1 MSRARQ
7 HVGWRKV
14 GWLVMLLLLL
24 GLVALLA
31 AGCQIK
37 IGLETTIKD
46 NGSGSFGFR
55 MSADKE
61 IQDLMTQQG
70 GGDIFSELATNI
82 PEDWDVTEG
91 TDEDGTRWV
100 LATVDFA
107 DKAELASLLQTDEG
121 MVSELGDSSIDFE
134 QETTLFRVVT
144 RYRADL
150 DAAAAMGAIGEGAG
164 EDVPTEMLSNI
175 IQFEN
180 RVTLPGSIGTN
191 NADEVQG
198 NSLIWRPK
206 GTGPAEMRAESS
218 SLRWPIVIAFIA
230 GGLIILALIAVLII
244 LLVRRRRPAP
254 AAPVQEPA
262 SEPAPAPE
270 AASAA
275 TPESAPPAPTAAE
288 PAAAVEPEPAEPEAA
303 APEPA
308 EPEAAPASIAEP
320 PAEGEEGRPA

>member
-1 MSRARQ
+1 MGRARQ
-7 HVGWRKV
+7 YVGWRKV
-14 GWLVMLLLLL
+14 GWLVILLLIL
-24 GLVALLA
+24 GAVALLA

-91 TDEDGTRWV
+91 TDDDGTRWV

-121 MVSELGDSSIDFE
+121 MVSELGDSTIDFE
-134 QETTLFRVVT
+134 QETTLFRLVT

-164 EDVPTEMLSNI
+164 EDVPTDMLSNI

-180 RVTLPGSIGTN
+180 RVTLPGSIGAN

-198 NSLIWRPK
+198 NTLIWRPK

-230 GGLIILALIAVLII
+230 GGLVVLALIAVLIV
-244 LLVRRRRPAP
+244 LLVRRRRPGAAAP
-254 AAPVQEPA
+254 AQAAVPEPEPVP
-262 SEPAPAPE
+262 EPAPAAVQVSAPTQPSVAEPVVAAESE
-270 AASAA
+270 AAV
-275 TPESAPPAPTAAE
+275 T
-288 PAAAVEPEPAEPEAA
+288 
-303 APEPA
+303 A
-308 EPEAAPASIAEP
+308 EPEAAPPPTAEP
-320 PAEGEEGRPA
+320 TAEGEDVRPA